1 MISYKSSQADLE
13 SKKSLFFEIGLI
25 LSLLVVFL
33 VFQIKRPNQVR
44 DLDFNR
50 GDLQVVQEEMI
61 QTTQPT
67 TPPPPAQAPKQQIT
81 LLTVVEN
88 EEEVEADIQIQA
100 EVDQTTVIPEYI
112 PIERPPQEETIIEP
126 EIFLIVE
133 EQPEFPGGDAA
144 RLRYF
149 ASETKYPQAARDNGV
164 QGIVYVSFVV
174 EPDGSVSNVAI
185 LRGIGGGCD
194 EEAVRVVSQMPAW
207 KPGKQRNR
215 PVRVSFTLPV
225 RFTLL

>member
-1 MISYKSSQADLE
+1 MISYKTPQADLE
-13 SKKSLFFEIGLI
+13 RKKGLFFEIGLI
-25 LSLLVVFL
+25 VSLLIIFFM
-33 VFQIKRPNQVR
+33 FQVKRPNQVGE
-44 DLDFNR
+44 LDFNR
-50 GDLQVVQEEMI
+50 SELQIVQEEMI

-67 TPPPPAQAPKQQIT
+67 PPPPPAQAPKQQIT
-81 LLTVVEN
+81 LLTVVDDKED
-88 EEEVEADIQIQA
+88 VGADLQIQA

-112 PIERPPQEETIIEP
+112 PIERPAQEENIIEP

-144 RLRYF
+144 RIQYF
-149 ASETKYPQAARDNGV
+149 ASHTKYPQLAKENNI
-164 QGIVYVSFVV
+164 QGIVYVGFVV
-174 EPDGSVSNVAI
+174 EPDGSVSNVNI

-194 EEAVRVVSQMPAW
+194 KEAVRVVKQMPAW

-215 PVRVSFTLPV
+215 PVRVRFTLPV

>member
-1 MISYKSSQADLE
+1 MISYKTPQADLE
-13 SKKSLFFEIGLI
+13 SKKGLFFEIGLI
-25 LSLLVVFL
+25 LSLLIIFFI
-33 VFQIKRPNQVR
+33 FQVKGPSQVD

-50 GDLQVVQEEMI
+50 GELQVVQEEMI

-67 TPPPPAQAPKQQIT
+67 TPPLPAQAPKQQIT
-81 LLTVVEN
+81 LLTVVDDD
-88 EEEVEADIQIQA
+88 EEVVADLQIQA
-100 EVDQTTVIPEYI
+100 EVGQTTIIPEYI
-112 PIERPPQEETIIEP
+112 PIERPPEEEAIVEA
-126 EIFLIVE
+126 EVFLIVE

-144 RLRYF
+144 RIQYF
-149 ASETKYPQAARDNGV
+149 ASETKYPQLAKENSV

-174 EPDGSVSNVAI
+174 EPDGSVSNVTI

-194 EEAVRVVSQMPAW
+194 EEAVRVVKQMPAW

-215 PVRVSFTLPV
+215 PVRVRFTLPV